1 MKKRMA
7 ILSAFL
13 LSAMLIFSGC
23 SSFVSYMEQYSSKS
37 GTSDSSVTESVPAK
51 TDNISSE
58 STVYETEETTISETM
73 QTTSAESEETAPIKS
88 EEVTVPAP
96 VYSDAEEVPVY
107 SDLIVHFIDV
117 GQGDSIFIELP
128 DGETMLIDA
137 GESDQGDKVV
147 TYIYSQGYDSID
159 YVVAT
164 HAHSDHIGGLPDVL
178 GSFNIGNFYMTSAAS
193 STVTYEKMLTAIQNS
208 GADVY
213 DVMAGDI
220 ILESGNL
227 LVEVVAPKAI
237 DNDEMNNNSI
247 VIKLTYGDNK
257 FLFTGDAEKSEE
269 DGIWTNIKCD
279 VLKVGHHGSDSS
291 TSENFLKKVEPTYAV
306 ISCGLGN
313 SYGHPTDKVLRR
325 LYERNINTYR
335 TDLQGTIVFTSDGSE
350 ISVSVSPSEYTP
362 PAQTTTAAVTT
373 PQDTPAQSSGTTYIL
388 NTNTKKIHYSYCSS
402 VKTMKESNKSYTED
416 YDGAIAAGY
425 VPCKRCNP

>member
-7 ILSAFL
+7 FLSAFL
-13 LSAMLIFSGC
+13 LSVTLIFSGC
-23 SSFVSYMEQYSSKS
+23 GSLLSYMADFSSKD
-37 GTSDSSVTESVPAK
+37 GTSAPSVTAFVPIK
-51 TDNISSE
+51 TDEASSE
-58 STVYETEETTISETM
+58 SSANQTDETTVSETM
-73 QTTSAESEETAPIKS
+73 QTTSAESGETAPTES
-88 EEVTVPAP
+88 EETTVPAP
-96 VYSDAEEVPVY
+96 VLPAEEDVPVY

-128 DGETMLIDA
+128 DGKTMLIDA

-147 TYIYSQGYDSID
+147 TYIYSQGYDRID
-159 YVVAT
+159 YVVAS
-164 HAHSDHIGGLPDVL
+164 HPHSDHIGGLPDVL

-193 STVTYEKMLTAIQNS
+193 STVTYEKMLTAVQNC

-213 DVMAGDI
+213 DVTAGDTL
-220 ILESGNL
+220 LESGNL
-227 LVEVVAPKAI
+227 LVEVVAPKVI
-237 DNDEMNNNSI
+237 DSDELNNNSV

-257 FLFTGDAEKSEE
+257 FLFAGDAEKSEE

-279 VLKVGHHGSDSS
+279 VLKIGHHGSDSS

-313 SYGHPTDKVLRR
+313 SYGHPTDTVLKR

-350 ISVSVSPSEYTP
+350 ISVSVNPSEYTP
-362 PAQTTTAAVTT
+362 PVETTAAAVTP
-373 PQDTPAQSSGTTYIL
+373 PQETPAQSSGTTYIL

-402 VKTMKESNKSYTED
+402 VKTMKESNKAYTED

>member
-1 MKKRMA
+1 
-7 ILSAFL
+7 
-13 LSAMLIFSGC
+13 
-23 SSFVSYMEQYSSKS
+23 
-37 GTSDSSVTESVPAK
+37 
-51 TDNISSE
+51 
-58 STVYETEETTISETM
+58 
-73 QTTSAESEETAPIKS
+73 
-88 EEVTVPAP
+88 
-96 VYSDAEEVPVY
+96 
-107 SDLIVHFIDV
+107 
-117 GQGDSIFIELP
+117 
-128 DGETMLIDA
+128 
-137 GESDQGDKVV
+137 
-147 TYIYSQGYDSID
+147 
-159 YVVAT
+159 
-164 HAHSDHIGGLPDVL
+164 
-178 GSFNIGNFYMTSAAS
+178 
-193 STVTYEKMLTAIQNS
+193 
-208 GADVY
+208 
-213 DVMAGDI
+213 
-220 ILESGNL
+220 
-227 LVEVVAPKAI
+227 
-237 DNDEMNNNSI
+237 
-247 VIKLTYGDNK
+247 KLTYGDNK

-362 PAQTTTAAVTT
+362 PSQTTTAAVTT
-373 PQDTPAQSSGTTYIL
+373 PQEAPAQSTGTTYIL